1 MRNKEFYKTFAW
13 ELARTNSGQLAYL
26 NAAKETAITPGD
38 KIKASQK
45 SHNLLRNPLVKKYLQ
60 QIRDDQRIGVTE
72 IVDELAQII
81 RFDPIDMLNSDGTVK
96 PIHDMPEAARKM
108 IAGLEVSEIWMGRG
122 KDREQ
127 FGVVKKIKFL
137 SKMDA
142 IEKAMKHLGGYK
154 EDNDQKKA
162 VTQIAIFQLPDN
174 DRDNTRLNDTSK
186 LIEIEIGQPM
196 EDQQPEPDPGSSE
209 TGTRPALFSSV
220 GKIDKVNR
228 KKVTTEPAKQ
238 SPEAG
243 ATQSP
248 EAGRGTRV
256 QGKPG
261 TGVGVKP
268 DIQTEFGPGD

>member
-45 SHNLLRNPLVKKYLQ
+45 AHNLLRNPLVKKYLQ

-81 RFDPIDMLNSDGTVK
+81 RFDVADMLNDDGTVK
-96 PIHDMPEAARKM
+96 AIKDMPETARKM
-108 IAGLEVSEIWMGRG
+108 IAGLEVSELWTGRG
-122 KDREQ
+122 KDKEQ
-127 FGVVKKIKFL
+127 YGVVKKIKFH

-174 DRDNTRLNDTSK
+174 ERDGKVEPRLIDVTIGETAEV
-186 LIEIEIGQPM
+186 LIDEV
-196 EDQQPEPDPGSSE
+196 EPRQGKPS
-209 TGTRPALFSSV
+209 LFSSV
-220 GKIDKVNR
+220 GEQVKPRKIDKGTKADKGNR
-228 KKVTTEPAKQ
+228 
-238 SPEAG
+238 
-243 ATQSP
+243 
-248 EAGRGTRV
+248 GRGV
-256 QGKPG
+256 GDKPG
-261 TGVGVKP
+261 PAGGVKP